1 MSTTFGV
8 KVKIAD
14 MEHFANYTCIEDDYE
29 YGIIPVAFR
38 GNGIRFTSPL
48 AVLLPNDTPVIAID
62 NGQQGIYTIGDI
74 KQSIK
79 KIELGDNLP
88 VKYNIIISNKNEH
101 KLFLK
106 KFCDYNIHKKE
117 IARNYPKYIIINS
130 DYFWLKSKINQDYI
144 TYSFDEWNSIYKN
157 ILI

>member
-14 MEHFANYTCIEDDYE
+14 MEHFANYTSIEDDDE
-29 YGIIPVAFR
+29 YGLIPVAFR
-38 GNGIRFTSPL
+38 SNGIRFTSPL
-48 AVLLPNDTPVIAID
+48 AVLLPNDTPVIAMD

-88 VKYNIIISNKNEH
+88 VEYNIIISNKNEH

-106 KFCDYNIHKKE
+106 KFCDYDIRFEDNCGT
-117 IARNYPKYIIINS
+117 YPKYMIINEGN
-130 DYFWLKSKINQDYI
+130 FWLKSKINQDYI
-144 TYSFDEWNSIYKN
+144 TYSFDEWDSIYKN